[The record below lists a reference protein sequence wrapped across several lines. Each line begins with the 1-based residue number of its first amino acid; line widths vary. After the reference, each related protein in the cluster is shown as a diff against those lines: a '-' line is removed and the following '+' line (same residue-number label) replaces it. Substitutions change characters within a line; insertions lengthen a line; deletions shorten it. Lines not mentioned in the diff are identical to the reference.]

1 MLHLTPTIFDKII
14 SIFLSILYEIIII
27 FLKTYFYQELYMEN
41 NGLLNK

>member
-1 MLHLTPTIFDKII
+1 MLHLTPIVFDKII
-14 SIFLSILYEIIII
+14 SIFLSILYEIIF